1 MAGRENFL
9 GQVNG
14 KKEEDSSG
22 GNFFFLFYLQKRVSV
37 VLFVI

>member
-9 GQVNG
+9 GQVMV